1 MTTDPHGSRKWKRI
15 AIAAVVL
22 LLSLGGVTIGKV
34 WIGADPAEG
43 SMTPEQFVII
53 LGAVTALIGVLG
65 GIAVQ
70 LYALSKK
77 ADTAKDRADVADQ
90 TSARIEANTNGALS
104 AANAVRKDLEESIS
118 SLEESLRQAIAEG
131 VEDRRTA
138 RQAATDVRAAF
149 TSGEKGRAE
158 TTEPGPPEEGS

>member
-1 MTTDPHGSRKWKRI
+1 
-15 AIAAVVL
+15 V
-22 LLSLGGVTIGKV
+22 
-34 WIGADPAEG
+34 
-43 SMTPEQFVII
+43 TPEQFVIVVVAI
-53 LGAVTALIGVLG
+53 TGLIAALGTIV
-65 GIAVQ
+65 VQ

-104 AANAVRKDLEESIS
+104 AANAVREDLEASIS
-118 SLEESLRQAIAEG
+118 ALEESLRQAIAEG
-131 VEDRRTA
+131 VEDKATA
-138 RQAATDVRAAF
+138 QQAASDVRAAF